1 MSHRFN
7 GDQYNVYRMSNERI
21 REAVEKTEALLM
33 ENPEL
38 GRGPDTPATATLE
51 EGVRMRVRG
60 PDDWEVATDHR
71 EAVGGTE
78 TAPNP
83 GWYWRASLAACD
95 ATVVRIE
102 AARRGIELTTLEV
115 TVESESDSR
124 GSMGLDDDVPVGP
137 SEVRIHFHLGSADAT
152 AEELEALV
160 EWTEAHSPVGHAI
173 GSAIPIE
180 PSVEIE

>member
-1 MSHRFN
+1 MRHIFN
-7 GDQYNVYRMSNERI
+7 PFQYRLSDMTNERI
-21 REAVEKTEALLM
+21 REAVEETEARLV

-51 EGVRMRVRG
+51 EGVRMHVEG

-71 EAVGGTE
+71 SIVGGTE

-95 ATVVRIE
+95 ATVVRVE

-115 TVESESDSR
+115 TVESESDAR
-124 GSMGLDDDVPVGP
+124 GSMDVDADVPAGP
-137 SEVRIHFHLGSADAT
+137 SEVRIHFLLGSDDAT
-152 AEELEALV
+152 DEELEALV
-160 EWTEAHSPVGHAI
+160 EWTESHSPVGHAI